1 MKPDR
6 NPPGAGQAA
15 ATAPA
20 KAGWLWPAAWLYLL
34 FPVYG
39 SLIPFAWQEVGLADA
54 ARRFAE
60 LLSEP
65 LAIASRADFAANIL
79 LAVPLAALWMAAMVG
94 GRGRRAPPTEV
105 AAAAAV
111 WLGCSALALALEFS
125 QIFFSG
131 RSPALSDVVAQ
142 SVGAGLGLA
151 AWWAVPAGFW
161 HVSNSP
167 ATAWK
172 QVGSLY
178 LGGLLLYS
186 LMPLDLT
193 VSLSDLSNKVAT
205 GMVRLVP
212 FSGWVAQPL
221 TALTDAALDTAI
233 WALAAVLVL
242 RAAGRL
248 SAAAVAG
255 LFVFAVG
262 IECAQFL
269 VLSRVV
275 DTTDILT
282 AALGIGIVAAARGRL
297 HGAAQRQGGEEGAG
311 AAWARRA
318 ALPALLIAAGFALRA
333 YPFDFIRDT
342 WTLRLRMETVSLM
355 PFASYVSNGEL
366 YLVTNLLRR
375 FFLFS
380 AIGAALQW
388 TLCASKLRLRWH
400 TPAVLLACMA
410 SALLMEAMQLALPR
424 GYFDSGDVLFAGLCG
439 AVAAAVVRRLSSSGR
454 DAGQA
459 PADAVSGPRAAGGRR
474 RRSRRGESHAGD
486 AATAALDRIPPRRLA
501 LFVWAGCVGLP
512 VALALAAYAPGT
524 PYNVRELLTEGGLPW
539 PVLPMTAALL
549 GLLGL
554 PGLIAAR
561 AGAPRDKRL
570 AGVTTAWL
578 LGAPWLLALLLY
590 AGVDLESVH
599 DVVGTAV
606 WGLWSPGETVLRLA
620 VLLLGVLWSLALG
633 VALSGCAAAPS
644 HRAVGV
650 ARLLAHGLW
659 VAPLWH
665 AVVVVFAG
673 TDNLTELMAGGGGV
687 VPSLCLLAHGALL
700 GWTAGE
706 ALKAMA
712 GPPCGR
718 WAAFLPRLL
727 LASAAGY
734 GLARAAT
741 ESTLVKYDQVFS
753 ALQFLLSTDRGHYA
767 TGADLLMRFLLA
779 QCLALAGLTL
789 SMLAVRWLSFRR
801 AARPVTAAP

>member
-1 MKPDR
+1 MTPDR

-54 ARRFAE
+54 VRQFAE

-65 LAIASRADFAANIL
+65 LAVASRADFAANIL

-94 GRGRRAPPTEV
+94 GRGRRSPPVEA

-111 WLGCSALALALEFS
+111 WLGCSVLALALEFS

-142 SVGAGLGLA
+142 SIGAGFGLA
-151 AWWAVPAGFW
+151 AWCMVPAGFW
-161 HVSNSP
+161 HVSRSP

-172 QVGSLY
+172 QVRSLY

-205 GMVRLVP
+205 GMVRVVP
-212 FSGWVAQPL
+212 FSGWAAQPL
-221 TALTDAALDTAI
+221 QALADAALDTAI
-233 WALAAVLVL
+233 WALAAVLLL

-248 SAAAVAG
+248 SAAAAAG
-255 LFVFAVG
+255 LLLFAVG

-282 AALGIGIVAAARGRL
+282 AALGIGFVAAANSRL
-297 HGAAQRQGGEEGAG
+297 QGAAPHESEKAGGGA
-311 AAWARRA
+311 WPRRA
-318 ALPALLIAAGFALRA
+318 ALPALLIVAGFVLRA
-333 YPFDFIRDT
+333 YPFDFIQDT
-342 WTLRLRMETVSLM
+342 WTLRLRLETVSLM

-388 TLCASKLRLRWH
+388 TFSASKLPLRWH

-439 AVAAAVVRRLSSSGR
+439 AVAGAVVRRLSSSGR
-454 DAGQA
+454 EAGQA
-459 PADAVSGPRAAGGRR
+459 AGAVSGPRAGGGRR
-474 RRSRRGESHAGD
+474 HRSRRGGTQAGD

-501 LFVWAGCVGLP
+501 LFAWAGCVGLP

-539 PVLPMTAALL
+539 PVLPMTGALL

-561 AGAPRDKRL
+561 AGAPRERRL

-578 LGAPWLLALLLY
+578 LGAPWLLALLVY

-606 WGLWSPGETVLRLA
+606 WGLWAPGETVLRLA
-620 VLLLGVLWSLALG
+620 VLLQGVLWSLALG
-633 VALSGCAAAPS
+633 AALSGCAAAPS
-644 HRAVGV
+644 HRLAGA
-650 ARLLAHGLW
+650 ARLLAHGFW
-659 VAPLWH
+659 VVPLWH

-673 TDNLTELMAGGGGV
+673 TDNLTELMAGGGGA
-687 VPSLCLLAHGALL
+687 VPSLCLLAYGALL
-700 GWTAGE
+700 GWAAGE
-706 ALKAMA
+706 ALKAVA
-712 GPPCGR
+712 GPPAGH

-767 TGADLLMRFLLA
+767 TGANLLMRFLLA
-779 QCLALAGLTL
+779 QCLALAGLAL
-789 SMLAVRWLSFRR
+789 SMLVVRRLSSKR
-801 AARPVTAAP
+801 AARPITAAA

>member
-1 MKPDR
+1 MTPDR
-6 NPPGAGQAA
+6 NPPGAGQDA
-15 ATAPA
+15 ATVPA
-20 KAGWLWPAAWLYLL
+20 KAGWLWPAAWAYLL

-39 SLIPFAWQEVGLADA
+39 SLIPFAWQEVGLTDA
-54 ARRFAE
+54 VRQFSE

-79 LAVPLAALWMAAMVG
+79 LAVPLAALWLAAAVG
-94 GRGRRAPPTEV
+94 GRGRRAPPVE
-105 AAAAAV
+105 AAAAVAV

-142 SVGAGLGLA
+142 SIGAGLGLA

-161 HVSNSP
+161 HVSRSP

-172 QVGSLY
+172 QIRSIY

-193 VSLSDLSNKVAT
+193 VSLSDLSNKFAT
-205 GMVRLVP
+205 GMVRLMP

-221 TALTDAALDTAI
+221 QALTDAALDTAI
-233 WALAAVLVL
+233 WALASVLTL

-248 SAAAVAG
+248 SAIAVAG
-255 LFVFAVG
+255 LFLFAVG

-282 AALGIGIVAAARGRL
+282 AALGIGLVAAARGRL
-297 HGAAQRQGGEEGAG
+297 QGTARRLGEEEGDG

-318 ALPALLIAAGFALRA
+318 ALPALLIVAGFVLRA

-342 WTLRLRMETVSLM
+342 WALRLRLETVSLM
-355 PFASYVSNGEL
+355 PFASYVANGEL

-388 TLCASKLRLRWH
+388 TLSASKLPLRWH
-400 TPAVLLACMA
+400 TPALLLACMA

-454 DAGQA
+454 EAGQA
-459 PADAVSGPRAAGGRR
+459 AAVSGPRVGEGRR
-474 RRSRRGESHAGD
+474 PRFRRGESHAGD
-486 AATAALDRIPPRRLA
+486 AAALDRIPPRRLA
-501 LFVWAGCVGLP
+501 LFAWVGGVGLP
-512 VALALAAYAPGT
+512 AVLALAAYAPGT
-524 PYNVRELLTEGGLPW
+524 PYNVRELLTERGLPW

-549 GLLGL
+549 GLLGS

-561 AGAPRDKRL
+561 ASAPREKRRT
-570 AGVTTAWL
+570 GVTTAWL
-578 LGAPWLLALLLY
+578 LGAPWLLALLVY
-590 AGVDLESVH
+590 AGVDLESVY

-606 WGLWSPGETVLRLA
+606 WGLWAPGETLLRLA
-620 VLLLGVLWSLALG
+620 VLLQGVLWSLALG

-644 HRAVGV
+644 HRVVGA

-687 VPSLCLLAHGALL
+687 GPSLCLLAYGALL

-712 GPPCGR
+712 GPPSGR

-767 TGADLLMRFLLA
+767 TGVELLTRFLLA
-779 QCLALAGLTL
+779 QCLALAGLAL
-789 SMLAVRWLSFRR
+789 SMLVVRWLSSKR
-801 AARPVTAAP
+801 AARPITAA